1 MKQLCKNTIA
11 IAIGV
16 ALVAPVLMAGP
27 SNVTGTLAGFSANA
41 QGGPG
46 AGEWGIPQS
55 ADRSSAGQSAA
66 GEGKGA
72 DAGGYGGQGNNNGNG
87 QNSQSG
93 GGQNAA
99 GQGKGPDAGGHG
111 GDTGAGQRGPG
122 EQSGSGQG
130 EHAND
135 GPTKNNSNNPDGNG
149 SGQGE
154 HANDGPTKNNSNNP
168 DGDGS
173 GSAQGEHGG
182 GSSGSGN
189 GSGNSSGSSSSSSGS
204 SSGSSGGSSGGSG
217 SNGGGDFPPL
227 DPPADGPYDP
237 NNDGD
242 NQIPSGCAEGGSA
255 CEQCVQHN
263 EGIVQFNRRYLHVA
277 WATTHQTLEYTKQ
290 AIAFGDGVSEM
301 SKSSL
306 SWQLTG
312 KPQIIEA
319 VQSLRKT
326 YDSKYHIYINNMEQ
340 ALNELKRCETDN
352 VAISDLYSQFSMLYL
367 EFVTAR
373 YASPD

>member
-1 MKQLCKNTIA
+1 
-11 IAIGV
+11 
-16 ALVAPVLMAGP
+16 
-27 SNVTGTLAGFSANA
+27 
-41 QGGPG
+41 
-46 AGEWGIPQS
+46 
-55 ADRSSAGQSAA
+55 
-66 GEGKGA
+66 
-72 DAGGYGGQGNNNGNG
+72 
-87 QNSQSG
+87 
-93 GGQNAA
+93 
-99 GQGKGPDAGGHG
+99 
-111 GDTGAGQRGPG
+111 
-122 EQSGSGQG
+122 
-130 EHAND
+130 
-135 GPTKNNSNNPDGNG
+135 
-149 SGQGE
+149 
-154 HANDGPTKNNSNNP
+154 
-168 DGDGS
+168 
-173 GSAQGEHGG
+173 
-182 GSSGSGN
+182 
-189 GSGNSSGSSSSSSGS
+189 SSSSG
-204 SSGSSGGSSGGSG
+204 GG

-227 DPPADGPYDP
+227 DPSGDGPYDP

-340 ALNELKRCETDN
+340 ALNELKRCEQDN

-367 EFVTAR
+367 EFVKAR